1 MGESGGDRLDGAVD
15 RVFSLRGGKHLNPM
29 VPAGGETLNEG
40 CQGCQRPVPP
50 VALWPVWHRTER
62 IRWLVRG
69 RQRPGLLFRHVLAA
83 AGDSAR
89 ALLGAQDFGLA
100 GFAAISLA

>member
-1 MGESGGDRLDGAVD
+1 MGESGGELFD
-15 RVFSLRGGKHLNPM
+15 RVFSLSGGKHLNPM
-29 VPAGGETLNEG
+29 VPAGGETLNE
-40 CQGCQRPVPP
+40 GCQRPVPP

>member
-1 MGESGGDRLDGAVD
+1 MGESGGELFD

-29 VPAGGETLNEG
+29 VPAGGETQNG
-40 CQGCQRPVPP
+40 GCQRPVPP

>member
-29 VPAGGETLNEG
+29 VPAGGGTLNEG

-50 VALWPVWHRTER
+50 VAL
-62 IRWLVRG
+62 
-69 RQRPGLLFRHVLAA
+69 
-83 AGDSAR
+83 
-89 ALLGAQDFGLA
+89 
-100 GFAAISLA
+100 